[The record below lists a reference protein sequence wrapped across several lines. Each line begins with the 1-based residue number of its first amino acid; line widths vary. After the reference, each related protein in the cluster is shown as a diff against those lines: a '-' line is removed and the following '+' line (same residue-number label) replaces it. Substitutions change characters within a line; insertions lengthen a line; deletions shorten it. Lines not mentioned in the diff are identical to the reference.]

1 MRKAHPHTKSLLTSL
16 LEALSNLNATDPH
29 PVLKEQ
35 IQILQQQLGLR
46 STNQTKPRSTPN
58 WCKFTFN
65 GKAKDFYH
73 QAIDKIEIQN
83 HKPDDTIKE

>member
-16 LEALSNLNATDPH
+16 LEALSNLNATDPN

-35 IQILQQQLGLR
+35 IHILQQQLGLR
-46 STNQTKPRSTPN
+46 STNQTKPRSIPN

-73 QAIDKIEIQN
+73 LVDEPQN
-83 HKPDDTIKE
+83 KPDSTQAEDLI